1 MNRLALHQR
10 RIVTLAN
17 YNRHFAG
24 DMHPDRTMTEHD
36 LVCILEGTWAIIQ
49 EGIVYPLEPG
59 DVILLHAGCA
69 HAGASPCATDVRT
82 MFVHLSRLPEDA
94 FESEFQECEPSEH
107 RVDLPVVIQRCDTAS
122 ILSLFEDIVHTYW
135 SDEVMKAAKLGALAD
150 LLLIRLQ
157 EQLQENRDRDTH
169 LMADVLLQIRRE
181 TERFHTLGELAATVH
196 LSTRAL
202 TTKFRKATGTSLH
215 RYEQDLKLEM
225 AYRMLLD
232 QPERTLREV
241 ACSFGFY
248 DEFHFSRLF
257 KRKFGVP
264 PSKVAHP

>member
-1 MNRLALHQR
+1 MNRLVLDR
-10 RIVTLAN
+10 RRNVTLAN

-24 DMHPDRTMTEHD
+24 EMHPDRTMAEHD
-36 LVCILEGTWAIIQ
+36 LVCILEGTWAISQ
-49 EGIVYPLEPG
+49 EGVVYPLEPG
-59 DVILLHAGCA
+59 DVILLHAGLA
-69 HAGASPCATDVRT
+69 HAGASPCPTDVRT

-94 FESEFQECEPSEH
+94 FEPEPPQYEPAEH
-107 RVDLPVVIQRCDTAS
+107 RVDLPVIIQRCDSAS
-122 ILSLFEDIVHTYW
+122 MLSLFEDIVHTFW
-135 SDEVMKAAKLGALAD
+135 SDEVMKTAKLGALAD

-157 EQLQENRDRDTH
+157 EQSQGNRDRDTY
-169 LMADVLLQIRRE
+169 LVADVLLRIRRE
-181 TERFHTLGELAATVH
+181 TERFHTLGELAAAAH

-202 TTKFRKATGTSLH
+202 TAKFRKTTGTSPH

-225 AYRMLLD
+225 ARRMLLD

-257 KRKFGVP
+257 KRKFGIP
-264 PSKVAHP
+264 PSKAVHP